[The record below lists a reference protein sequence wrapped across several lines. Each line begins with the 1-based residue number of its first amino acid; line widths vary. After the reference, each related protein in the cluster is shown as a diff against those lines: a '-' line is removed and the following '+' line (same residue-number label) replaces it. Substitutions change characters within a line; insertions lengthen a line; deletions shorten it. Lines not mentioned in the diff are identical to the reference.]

1 MIFFYLVKFA
11 VVFEFDLWGM
21 TFSSLMI
28 CRACMLC
35 IIINMGL
42 QRYLCTVS
50 LVLSGNQL
58 LHSLLMEKTNCVS
71 IIAKECELTSHKSI
85 HIQLCPTTMV
95 CQSWAEYLMISGWV
109 VWIQYW
115 CLNCTHI
122 LMSPQG
128 YSTKP
133 LNIDRQ
139 QQQYKWMFVFGT
151 TYMHANPYILV
162 LLNHKFEQDRL
173 AAWNFIPHNFSMFS
187 TGMYFF

>member
-1 MIFFYLVKFA
+1 
-11 VVFEFDLWGM
+11 
-21 TFSSLMI
+21 
-28 CRACMLC
+28 
-35 IIINMGL
+35 MGL

-58 LHSLLMEKTNCVS
+58 LHSLPIEKTNYVI

-85 HIQLCPTTMV
+85 NIQLCPTTMV
-95 CQSWAEYLMISGWV
+95 CQSWAEYLMISGRV
-109 VWIQYW
+109 VWIRYW
-115 CLNCTHI
+115 CLNCTYI
-122 LMSPQG
+122 LISPQG

-162 LLNHKFEQDRL
+162 LLNSKIWTGPSSRL
-173 AAWNFIPHNFSMFS
+173 KLHPTQFQYVFNRNVFFLIKYKKYG
-187 TGMYFF
+187 TGGCI